1 MKSKEQHDNKQI
13 EQTNEKHNGT
23 SAASAFVYVDFDDT
37 FAWTSQCLKLKH
49 KNSLRYGFDRHSFI
63 IRVISTIFVFWIQ
76 TVQCSIGSAELTE
89 LVHTN
94 ICLISICI
102 KLCNFAW
109 NIHNTFIH
117 LSCLGERK
125 PFIFD
130 LYTQIK
136 SNRSHS
142 LWTDCFARKMMMIF
156 PNFDET
162 NFERFLFFGVKH
174 FQDWAENSK
183 QTYKQQIAIYIQ
195 NERHCLQYSL
205 RNGIRKVISFYG
217 ILLHLTNYLFPKR
230 RKCRWCTRIVITV
243 FLISV

>member
-109 NIHNTFIH
+109 NIHNTFIQYH
-117 LSCLGERK
+117 AWVNVNHSYLIYIHKSN
-125 PFIFD
+125 
-130 LYTQIK
+130 QIK
-136 SNRSHS
+136 VIRCKLIVSQEKWWWSFQILMKQVS
-142 LWTDCFARKMMMIF
+142 SV
-156 PNFDET
+156 
-162 NFERFLFFGVKH
+162 FF
-174 FQDWAENSK
+174 F
-183 QTYKQQIAIYIQ
+183 
-195 NERHCLQYSL
+195 
-205 RNGIRKVISFYG
+205 
-217 ILLHLTNYLFPKR
+217 
-230 RKCRWCTRIVITV
+230 
-243 FLISV
+243 SV